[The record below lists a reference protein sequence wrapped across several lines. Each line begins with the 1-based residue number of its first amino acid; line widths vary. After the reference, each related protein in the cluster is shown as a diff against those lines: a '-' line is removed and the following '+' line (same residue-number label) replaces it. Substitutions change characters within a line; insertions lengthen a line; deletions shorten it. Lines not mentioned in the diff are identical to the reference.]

1 MAQVEASLSPAPV
14 KVVGRELARLRAL
27 TKMRVADND
36 AALVAVA
43 YAEEVSRYPADAV
56 VEVCRAWDGVFFPSK
71 SEMQDRLE
79 ATVAH
84 RRSLLAALG
93 EAA

>member
-14 KVVGRELARLRAL
+14 KVVARELARLRSL
-27 TKMRVADND
+27 TRMKDTD
-36 AALVAVA
+36 SALVAVA

-56 VEVCRAWDGVFFPSK
+56 VEVCRSWNGLFFPSK